1 VNTGVIVLACGVLFS
16 LALLGLALGGAGEQ
30 VKGQLRRRAQ
40 ALHKRAG
47 GALNNAEKAAQQ
59 QKTSVRLQ
67 QGKSLPFIDNI
78 VKRYLPRQAMLRD
91 RLSRTGYEI
100 TVGNYLLGC
109 LGLGVVGFGA
119 TWLIFHF
126 PPVLAAAVGVI
137 IGVGLPHFA
146 TYFLA
151 LRRQKRFI
159 DVLPDAVDLIVRG
172 LRSGLPVTES
182 INAVGREMPDPLGE
196 EFRRVADGVRFGQS
210 LEEVLWESARRLS
223 IPEFNFFVISLSVQ
237 RETGGNLGETLA
249 NLSDIL
255 RRRRQMHLKIKAMS
269 SEARASALILGSL
282 PFVMF
287 AIVRLLNPGYAMQ
300 LFDDPRG
307 MMMVGVGLLSIVI
320 GAAIMKKMVSFEI

>member
-1 VNTGVIVLACGVLFS
+1 MNTGVIVLAAGVLFS
-16 LALLGLALGGAGEQ
+16 LALLGLALGGAGERVQ
-30 VKGQLRRRAQ
+30 GQLRRRAQ
-40 ALHKRAG
+40 ALNKRAG
-47 GALNNAEKAAQQ
+47 GALKNTEQATQ

-78 VKRYLPRQAMLRD
+78 AKRYLPRQAMLRD
-91 RLSRTGYEI
+91 RLSRTGYDI
-100 TVGNYLLGC
+100 TVGNYLMVC
-109 LGLGVVGFGA
+109 LGLAVVGFGA

-126 PPVLAAAVGVI
+126 PAVLAAAVGI
-137 IGVGLPHFA
+137 IVGVGLPHFA
-146 TYFLA
+146 TYMLA

-210 LEEVLWESARRLS
+210 LEEVLWDSARRLS

-255 RRRRQMHLKIKAMS
+255 RKRRQMHLKIKAMS

-287 AIVRLLNPGYAMQ
+287 GIVRLLNPGYALQ